1 MRRLQ
6 QKRSFGLVAKEYQK
20 YRRSYDPKLYR
31 LLFSLL
37 PQAELTILDIG
48 CGTGKSTEPLLLEAG
63 KRKVSVVGVDP
74 DEAMLREA
82 RLSAKKK
89 KLSIEYIKG
98 NAESLPFKREN
109 FDCVISGTAFHW
121 FGNKRAIKKIKTS
134 LRERG
139 IFFVFWTQ
147 RVRSNKPTIGSELYK
162 KYKWRGIPRKFREQR
177 YVCALLAEAGFKNV
191 KKVTIP
197 FLEKKTIPEIIGNL
211 KTISSYVLMSSSAK
225 KQFIKEIT
233 KAYERALGEKRYNV
247 NKLELRICYGFK

>member
-1 MRRLQ
+1 M
-6 QKRSFGLVAKEYQK
+6 
-20 YRRSYDPKLYR
+20 
-31 LLFSLL
+31 
-37 PQAELTILDIG
+37 DIG

>member
-1 MRRLQ
+1 M
-6 QKRSFGLVAKEYQK
+6 
-20 YRRSYDPKLYR
+20 
-31 LLFSLL
+31 
-37 PQAELTILDIG
+37 DIG

-121 FGNKRAIKKIKTS
+121 FGKKRAIKKIKTS